1 MSIYETREAAIENK
15 DVEAYL
21 DTLHEDFIFVSHI
34 DSKEINRADACEM
47 FTMLMTND
55 NFVTHESRCLYEN
68 DDVIVEH
75 GVMSFPDGSREAVLS
90 FHEKKD
96 GKVVRMET
104 GASVL
109 S

>member
-1 MSIYETREAAIENK
+1 MSIYETREAAIENN

-47 FTMLMTND
+47 FTMLMTHD

-90 FHEKKD
+90 FREKKD

-104 GASVL
+104 GATIL